1 MATGATGKLSPIK
14 WLLGVIVFF
23 TFTIGCAALGVWMS
37 GGAGDTAAAPAAP
50 AAALAVFLIIFGVV
64 IAAAGAAVYA
74 LVLLTNLFTFDFS
87 RPFFRTFGGKLWVA
101 NLITGLLLQT
111 AFALMLAPVAMAVL
125 THVLPARF
133 LWLPSFLGGFFL
145 AQLVLIWLTIW
156 APLETSVIARRMA
169 AKGIGPELL
178 ARGQYVGISDPSR
191 SSLKKMTLVEE
202 DMGMLWIEPHALVYR
217 GDAVDWDL
225 SREQVLAVE
234 RQADAGSTST
244 YFGAVH
250 VVLRVAD
257 PIAGER
263 RIRLHTEG
271 DWTMT
276 AKARALNDLGE
287 RLQSWKASESMV
299 AT

>member
-1 MATGATGKLSPIK
+1 
-14 WLLGVIVFF
+14 
-23 TFTIGCAALGVWMS
+23 
-37 GGAGDTAAAPAAP
+37 
-50 AAALAVFLIIFGVV
+50 
-64 IAAAGAAVYA
+64 
-74 LVLLTNLFTFDFS
+74 
-87 RPFFRTFGGKLWVA
+87 
-101 NLITGLLLQT
+101 
-111 AFALMLAPVAMAVL
+111 
-125 THVLPARF
+125 
-133 LWLPSFLGGFFL
+133 
-145 AQLVLIWLTIW
+145 
-156 APLETSVIARRMA
+156 
-169 AKGIGPELL
+169 
-178 ARGQYVGISDPSR
+178 
-191 SSLKKMTLVEE
+191 
-202 DMGMLWIEPHALVYR
+202 
-217 GDAVDWDL
+217 VDWDL